1 MNHTQNFMTYCFS
14 KIQRCLVCL
23 SPEEWNWFVLVL
35 VGNVADMSPRV
46 VATPTM
52 SAENGRRH
60 NVADVV
66 TGFKAGSRVGLVIY
80 LAFFYLD
87 IYLVIFS
94 RLHDSDVSVAPT
106 TGTGRSNGRG
116 IVQTSHGCTCDV
128 HHFCGNTALL
138 SVRTAHGFGGLLRGP
153 GNGTGRTHHLFC
165 FCLRERSFTFL
176 VCKLINFFLNIRK

>member
-1 MNHTQNFMTYCFS
+1 MF
-14 KIQRCLVCL
+14 
-23 SPEEWNWFVLVL
+23 L

-52 SAENGRRH
+52 SSKNWPTW
-60 NVADVV
+60 NVADTV
-66 TGFKAGSRVGLVIY
+66 TGFMAGSLVSLVIY

-87 IYLVIFS
+87 IYMVIFS
-94 RLHDSDVSVAPT
+94 RLYDSNVSVAAT

-138 SVRTAHGFGGLLRGP
+138 SVRTAYGFGGLLHGP

-165 FCLRERSFTFL
+165 SRLCKKSFK
-176 VCKLINFFLNIRK
+176 CSLI